1 MLKRNIS
8 RLGHNGHGLKPV
20 PDDEPVGKQQDALMP
35 PSESLMPPSDSE
47 GEPDEPELTMVM
59 EMDRYKLFTDG
70 KDPAAHI
77 VVMTTPDGAT
87 LPSAAGD
94 WKLGKPETR
103 TKALS
108 GVASVSIN

>member
-1 MLKRNIS
+1 
-8 RLGHNGHGLKPV
+8 
-20 PDDEPVGKQQDALMP
+20 MP

-77 VVMTTPDGAT
+77 VVMTTPDGDALSAT

-94 WKLGKPETR
+94 WKLGKPEAR

-108 GVASVSIN
+108 GVVSVSIN